1 MICKLKEKRKEK
13 KYTQTELGKEVGV
26 SKNTISSYERGEY
39 EPTLKIALKIAST
52 LDCEISELW
61 ELI

>member
-39 EPTLKIALKIAST
+39 EPTVKIALKIAST